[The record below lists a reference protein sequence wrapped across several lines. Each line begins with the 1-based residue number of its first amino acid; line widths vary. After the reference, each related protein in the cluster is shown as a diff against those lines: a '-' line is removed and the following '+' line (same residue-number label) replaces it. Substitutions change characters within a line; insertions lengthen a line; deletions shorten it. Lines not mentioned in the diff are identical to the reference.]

1 MKIYLDDVRTPTDPS
16 WTVVRSYDEFVNL
29 ISGLNYGE
37 IDIISFDHDLGFTAM
52 EEYFNN
58 VLPNYTI
65 DYDNIT
71 EKTGYDCIK
80 WFVAEFYRREPHR
93 IEMSYRNKRN
103 DKALPLPE
111 FRVHSANPIGGAN
124 ILGYANN
131 FLKNEGH
138 QMTARYE
145 KIEHTIKK

>member
-1 MKIYLDDVRTPTDPS
+1 MKIYLDDVRTPLDNT
-16 WTVVRSYDEFVNL
+16 WFVVRSYDEFVNL
-29 ISGLNYGE
+29 IGGLNYGE
-37 IDIISFDHDLGFTAM
+37 INVISFDHDLGDTAM
-52 EEYFNN
+52 KEYFGN
-58 VLPNYTI
+58 VIHNYTI

-80 WFVAEFYRREPHR
+80 WFVDEFYRREPHR
-93 IEMSYRNKRN
+93 IEMSHK
-103 DKALPLPE
+103 DKKAQPALPLPE

-145 KIEHTIKK
+145 KVEHTINH